1 MVIGNALV
9 VGNQL
14 IPLCLASRAVTEAG
28 QESNAHHLLRYAIPL
43 RGIWI
48 HEVPAIDSV
57 QVFKEGLAF
66 GSDQSQNLLY
76 NPIRSTI
83 LASTFGL
90 T

>member
-1 MVIGNALV
+1 M
-9 VGNQL
+9 
-14 IPLCLASRAVTEAG
+14 EAG
-28 QESNAHHLLRYAIPL
+28 RESSAHHLLRYAIPL

-57 QVFKEGLAF
+57 QVFKDGLTF
-66 GSDQSQNLLY
+66 GSDQSQNLMY
-76 NPIRSTI
+76 SPIRSMI